1 MNAMMNPAQF
11 DALSRIDF
19 FTFIRR
25 VFNHLHGHGEYTENF
40 HVPVIAARLEGVRR
54 GEDLRFAICLP
65 PRGLKSVVISVAY
78 VAWLLGHD
86 PSLKIICVS
95 YNQELADK
103 MASDCRNIMHSLW
116 YRKLFAGT
124 TLAPGRQS
132 LAAFETT
139 KGGGRFST
147 SVGGTITGF
156 GADYIIVDDP
166 MKPLEALSDV
176 ERVKINDWIRH
187 SLFTRLNDKQRG
199 RIVIVMQR
207 LHGDDPVG
215 VLTQAE
221 GESKASFSLLS
232 FPAIAIE
239 DEEYV
244 IETPVGRQVFIRK
257 EGEALDPI
265 REPLSVLHRVKQE
278 MTHQFFAAQYQQTPV
293 APGGN
298 ILKRDWISFYSPEDL
313 HSPERII
320 QSWDTA
326 SKTSELND
334 WSVCTTWAIQNRNH
348 YLLDVWR
355 ERLDMPGLRRAVMD
369 LALKFQPSLV
379 LMEDA
384 SSGIGLI
391 QDLRASGF
399 HKVRPVKP
407 QGHKL
412 FRFSN
417 ALLGIE
423 HKTVHFPK
431 SAPWLDA
438 YVEELCTFP
447 NGRFDDQVDSTSQAL
462 LWLVEQVQSHGII
475 EYYRQLVEAKNSKA
489 AEDIWLM
496 KPPELGRTVYL
507 RDGTKA
513 MPRDDGHFLLPQS
526 DAVLLISSG
535 FVRIL

>member
-1 MNAMMNPAQF
+1 M
-11 DALSRIDF
+11 
-19 FTFIRR
+19 
-25 VFNHLHGHGEYTENF
+25 
-40 HVPVIAARLEGVRR
+40 PV
-54 GEDLRFAICLP
+54 
-65 PRGLKSVVISVAY
+65 
-78 VAWLLGHD
+78 
-86 PSLKIICVS
+86 
-95 YNQELADK
+95 
-103 MASDCRNIMHSLW
+103 
-116 YRKLFAGT
+116 
-124 TLAPGRQS
+124 
-132 LAAFETT
+132 
-139 KGGGRFST
+139 
-147 SVGGTITGF
+147 
-156 GADYIIVDDP
+156 
-166 MKPLEALSDV
+166 
-176 ERVKINDWIRH
+176 
-187 SLFTRLNDKQRG
+187 
-199 RIVIVMQR
+199 
-207 LHGDDPVG
+207 
-215 VLTQAE
+215 
-221 GESKASFSLLS
+221 
-232 FPAIAIE
+232 
-239 DEEYV
+239 
-244 IETPVGRQVFIRK
+244 
-257 EGEALDPI
+257 
-265 REPLSVLHRVKQE
+265 
-278 MTHQFFAAQYQQTPV
+278 
-293 APGGN
+293 
-298 ILKRDWISFYSPEDL
+298 
-313 HSPERII
+313 
-320 QSWDTA
+320 
-326 SKTSELND
+326 
-334 WSVCTTWAIQNRNH
+334 
-348 YLLDVWR
+348 
-355 ERLDMPGLRRAVMD
+355 LRRAVMD